1 MKRNHVKLDYVKM
14 LFIQLQKN
22 VQNIKMYVYQMEMN
36 VFIIYNHVHH
46 IKVIKKSVKN
56 ILELMVNVQK
66 VLMVFVH

>member
-1 MKRNHVKLDYVKM
+1 MKRNHVELDYVKM

-22 VQNIKMYVYQMEMN
+22 VQNIRMYVYQMEMN
-36 VFIIYNHVHH
+36 VFIIYNLVYH

-66 VLMVFVH
+66 V